1 MDNGLSY
8 IVTPRFGTHFLEVHV
23 HACMCHHLI
32 GRRSIEEKLY
42 SIFISFFLEERKGTL
57 SRRFARGCSL
67 SLGRLVSWNPF
78 ACGGRNGNVWESA
91 SRKNRVARWKVSRW
105 GFRPPWSS
113 PNCGRGE
120 VSWVSTLSLAPFFSL
135 FLFVYSGRAGSPHT
149 WREEERGGSLILRC
163 QGGRRRPQVEATDA
177 LVIQLTPCRQS
188 VLAVMLAK
196 AGVSAGFTYYW
207 IWTNDSRRMKAIL

>member
-1 MDNGLSY
+1 MHVSSPHWSEVQRVHKKKDSY
-8 IVTPRFGTHFLEVHV
+8 FSFYFILKLLVFLRRGTVP
-23 HACMCHHLI
+23 
-32 GRRSIEEKLY
+32 
-42 SIFISFFLEERKGTL
+42 
-57 SRRFARGCSL
+57 RRFSRGCSL
-67 SLGRLVSWNPF
+67 SLGRLVSWNLF
-78 ACGGRNGNVWESA
+78 ACGGRSGNVWESA

-120 VSWVSTLSLAPFFSL
+120 VSWVSTLSLAPLFSL
-135 FLFVYSGRAGSPHT
+135 FLFVYLGRGGQPT
-149 WREEERGGSLILRC
+149 YMKRRREGWGSLILRC

-177 LVIQLTPCRQS
+177 LVIQLTPCCQS